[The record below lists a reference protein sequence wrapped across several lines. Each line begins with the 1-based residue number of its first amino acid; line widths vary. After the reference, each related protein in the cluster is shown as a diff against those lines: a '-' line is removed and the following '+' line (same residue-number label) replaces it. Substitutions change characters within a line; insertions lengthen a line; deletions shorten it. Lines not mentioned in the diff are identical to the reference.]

1 VENESRSIGKVFQ
14 PEAFWNQFKTA
25 KYIGL
30 VIPFEERLK
39 FLVKIYGEFPVT
51 ELIESFVKI
60 SKRLGG
66 QHVQAAVAYLEAGD
80 LSNAGAI
87 ALRYYDKSYP
97 LANLK
102 CDFSRSFLFTPDI
115 SLETRAV
122 AQSLIKFSDGNDL

>member
-1 VENESRSIGKVFQ
+1 
-14 PEAFWNQFKTA
+14 
-25 KYIGL
+25 
-30 VIPFEERLK
+30 
-39 FLVKIYGEFPVT
+39 VT
-51 ELIESFVKI
+51 ELIESFIKI

>member
-1 VENESRSIGKVFQ
+1 
-14 PEAFWNQFKTA
+14 
-25 KYIGL
+25 
-30 VIPFEERLK
+30 
-39 FLVKIYGEFPVT
+39 VT

-80 LSNAGAI
+80 LYNAGAI

-102 CDFSRSFLFTPDI
+102 CDFSRSFLFTPDVT
-115 SLETRAV
+115 LDKRAI
-122 AQSLIKFSDGNDL
+122 AQSLIKFSDGIEL